1 MLDQYIINRLK
12 DHDEKIKKLAEKLK
26 GLQMEE
32 ESSYNMIQKL
42 VEQEDVGIELF
53 SPRSSNDTT
62 RTKVADIKKEIEDI
76 KLQQM
81 KVNEEIE
88 QRRAEATK
96 YQAMLEEIKSKEAV
110 YKNNKP
116 YREPT
121 KEMRQDSSVK
131 NIEELKTILIRVD
144 KCLSLLNKNRNQCK
158 SELQNLKYYLKAL
171 ISNK

>member
-12 DHDEKIKKLAEKLK
+12 DNDQKLKELAEKLK

-32 ESSYNMIQKL
+32 ESSYHMIQKL
-42 VEQEDVGIELF
+42 VEQEDVGMELF

-62 RTKVADIKKEIEDI
+62 RNKVADIKKEIEDI

-81 KVNEEIE
+81 KINEEME
-88 QRRAEATK
+88 QKKAEVTK
-96 YQAMLEEIKSKEAV
+96 YQAMLEEIKSKEV
-110 YKNNKP
+110 EYRNNKP

-131 NIEELKTILIRVD
+131 NMEELKSILVRVD
-144 KCLSLLNKNRNQCK
+144 KCIGLLDKNRNQCK
-158 SELQNLKYYLKAL
+158 SELENLKYYLKAL